1 MLLVN
6 ECCDSCVS
14 LHQERFII
22 IISVN
27 MRANINHRSTNFYW
41 NQVKDLSPEMK
52 LDLISRLSQSIV
64 VNIAVPQKKTTLDD
78 CFAAW
83 STRDNESSDDMLLH
97 DIDSVCAEKDDFIKE
112 FI

>member
-1 MLLVN
+1 
-6 ECCDSCVS
+6 
-14 LHQERFII
+14 
-22 IISVN
+22 

-52 LDLISRLSQSIV
+52 LDLISRLSQSMV

-83 STRDNESSDDMLLH
+83 STNDNEYSDDMLLR
-97 DIDSVCAEKDDFIKE
+97 DIDSVCAEKEDFIKE

>member
-1 MLLVN
+1 
-6 ECCDSCVS
+6 
-14 LHQERFII
+14 
-22 IISVN
+22 
-27 MRANINHRSTNFYW
+27 MRANINHRSTTFYW

-64 VNIAVPQKKTTLDD
+64 VNIAVPHKKTTLDD

-83 STRDNESSDDMLLH
+83 SSRDNEYSDDMLLH
-97 DIDSVCAEKDDFIKE
+97 DIDSVCAEKEDFIKE